1 MDSFPAS
8 VVVAQPVAGAVLL
21 TDDQIVAG
29 PTPVDGTSDPI
40 EQHVT
45 LDGVTGVTAG
55 SILLGAEAI
64 GVGGK
69 VVAATPSGGKLEVV
83 YDPLPPQEL
92 FDRLDLEQDY
102 DLSAA
107 VPVPAGALAPSAKVH
122 RDADGAF
129 VLDLGATAGP
139 APLATTCEGEA
150 SFITISG
157 LQSTLEN
164 DLRFYLHE
172 RTDAGDPKAA
182 GAYVHGKLVQK
193 VSGSLK
199 VDAGFNGTYTC
210 KKTLWEVPIPVSG
223 VASILARPELPIGV
237 AVSGSGSL
245 TLAGATLGVEGSA
258 GLNVKAG
265 FTWDDSGDVT
275 LLHAVDPI
283 VEPPSITADLVTPPD
298 FRVGL
303 GAFTGLSSGVDLKV
317 AGIGDVNIVQAQ
329 LGPKQSLDLAGLS
342 AQASDTHY
350 ASSYD
355 LTGVASVAI
364 GTDLSKLISWLKL
377 PVTLQALQVQET
389 LPISHSPTGS
399 VAVSTTSAAPGDTV
413 HVHVALDPDHVTY
426 LGHYNVRRVLVYAFE
441 DGQDPALVGTIE
453 LSASN
458 QTSFD
463 TDWDT
468 SGLPAGDYHV
478 VAFVVDDLLAR
489 IHELPL
495 EVSADPKQTVHLAN
509 VCAASAGRVRAQNAC
524 SGSASW
530 SEVQDP
536 TANGV
541 GIDVHTSS
549 YRVHLRAGP
558 ERPERLPHH
567 GGDGVVD
574 RPRRLLQ
581 RRDAHLQHHQLGRR
595 RDRIDHRPERGNL
608 RQRSAH
614 LLPERRQRHRAGLL
628 HRWRQHRHR
637 RRRARRLP
645 RHDLRRERAAVLPRL
660 RGRRARD
667 AQGAER
673 RQRRHPVRRQRDLHE
688 RPDRRRVDLDLE
700 LRLHRPAVA
709 VAGLRHGRVRAAGTG
724 PAALAR
730 VAGRHGAA
738 PDHVAS
744 GAFMVRSRPPPYPS
758 STSAPGA
765 GGRRVAGEGAPGSRA
780 RIDVDKRAPRVAGCA
795 GGPRS
800 SRRCARGRWRWR
812 AARRRRRRGPR
823 RPTPPPWIRWRSPA

>member
-1 MDSFPAS
+1 MGTAKYLRVGRWSWRAVGFMAAGLLLLLTACGGPGATTPRIARIDVTPGALLFTRAGETRTLTAQAFDSQGDPLDATFRWTSSDPSAVQVGDDGSLSTAADLGSALITASADGVDSFPAS

-122 RDADGAF
+122 RGADGAF

-329 LGPKQSLDLAGLS
+329 LGPKQSLDLAGLN

-495 EVSADPKQTVHLAN
+495 EVSADPKQTVHLGN

-549 YRVHLRAGP
+549 SAYTFVQDPNDPNVFHITAATVSWTDRADYYSG
-558 ERPERLPHH
+558 ETLTCSITSS
-567 GGDGVVD
+567 GDDVTVSTTD
-574 RPRRLLQ
+574 P
-581 RRDAHLQHHQLGRR
+581 
-595 RDRIDHRPERGNL
+595 N
-608 RQRSAH
+608 
-614 LLPERRQRHRAGLL
+614 
-628 HRWRQHRHR
+628 
-637 RRRARRLP
+637 
-645 RHDLRRERAAVLPRL
+645 
-660 RGRRARD
+660 
-667 AQGAER
+667 
-673 RQRRHPVRRQRDLHE
+673 
-688 RPDRRRVDLDLE
+688 
-700 LRLHRPAVA
+700 
-709 VAGLRHGRVRAAGTG
+709 AGTY
-724 PAALAR
+724 
-730 VAGRHGAA
+730 V
-738 PDHVAS
+738 S
-744 GAFMVRSRPPPYPS
+744 GALIYYPN
-758 STSAPGA
+758 
-765 GGRRVAGEGAPGSRA
+765 GGNGIAPGSYTGGGNIVIA
-780 RIDVDKRAPRVAGCA
+780 DGAHDGCHGTTYDESVPLFSPGFAGDGQGMRKAQSDGSGGTLFA
-795 GGPRS
+795 GSATFTSDLTGAVSTSTWSFDFTDLP
-800 SRRCARGRWRWR
+800 
-812 AARRRRRRGPR
+812 
-823 RPTPPPWIRWRSPA
+823 SP